1 MPVYTRCAD
10 LRVQTLDAIRFIQD
24 LLEAPQDVLDDDLSL
39 FPSGCFLI
47 GNHADELTPILPLL
61 SAALPD
67 CAGMLNIPCCAWSVE
82 GVRFNKA
89 KYSVT
94 REAVA
99 ELIGLSLSDNS
110 DDTPS
115 DEQQALLRSQML
127 ELGLGPPVDA
137 PVPRKGK
144 AGANGQSEAV
154 TNSVKT
160 PTGSRNVAYLSYVSH
175 LHLLCGWLVEKE
187 ALRIPS
193 TKNWGVVSTRKVG
206 TESAARDRVK
216 AMIRGVGAGWKARSR
231 ESEGKWFLSAAE
243 KGNHEA

>member
-1 MPVYTRCAD
+1 
-10 LRVQTLDAIRFIQD
+10 
-24 LLEAPQDVLDDDLSL
+24 
-39 FPSGCFLI
+39 
-47 GNHADELTPILPLL
+47 
-61 SAALPD
+61 
-67 CAGMLNIPCCAWSVE
+67 MLNVPCCAWTVE

-94 REAVA
+94 REEVA
-99 ELIGLSLSDNS
+99 DLLGVPLSDGS

-115 DEQQALLRSQML
+115 EEQRGLLRSQML

-137 PVPRKGK
+137 PVPRKGT
-144 AGANGQSEAV
+144 AGANGLSKAS

-175 LHLLCGWLVEKE
+175 LHLQCGWLVEKE

-193 TKNWGVVSTRKVG
+193 TKNWGVVSTRKVA
-206 TESAARDRVK
+206 TASAARGRVK
-216 AMIRGVGAGWKARSR
+216 AMIQGVGGGWKARSR
-231 ESEGKWFLSAAE
+231 EGEGKWFLSAAE